1 MLGGRPTLIGTP
13 HDIADQLE
21 QLHEEAGPGIGFM
34 IEVKQRMPGLVVDFC
49 EKVVP
54 ILQRRGVYR
63 TDYADSLRENFELA
77 DRSDPVEW

>member
-1 MLGGRPTLIGTP
+1 
-13 HDIADQLE
+13 
-21 QLHEEAGPGIGFM
+21 M

-63 TDYADSLRENFELA
+63 TDYATSLRENFELA
-77 DRSDPVEW
+77 DRSDPVTWSEAEPHAR